1 MAWNKQ
7 IAIVGAAE
15 SDELGVLPNKSMLTL
30 HAEAAYNA
38 LEDCGLQMKD
48 VDGLLSTTNVP
59 QLSEYFGITPT
70 LADGTMF
77 GGCSYMMH
85 VQHAAAAI
93 QAGVCEVA
101 LITHG
106 ESGRSRVGFSWG
118 GPNRASPEGQFER
131 PYGTFTAV
139 DGFSMWV
146 ARHMHQ
152 YGTTSEQLAKIA
164 VAARKWAQLNPKA
177 FMYGK
182 GEITV
187 EDVLNSRLVAWPT
200 HLLDCCLVTDGGGAV
215 VVTTAERAR
224 DLKKKPV
231 YLLGSGEATA
241 HGMISMMKDFTYSE
255 ASRRA
260 SKKAFGMA
268 GVTPKD
274 IQHAMFYD
282 AFTFTPL
289 LMLEDLGF
297 CGPGEGGPFVDSHD
311 LGPGGDFPMNTNGG
325 GLSYCHT
332 GMYGM
337 FAILEGV
344 RQLRGDFAGTP
355 RHVENAHLG
364 VVHGPAGFWYA
375 ASTLILGT
383 E

>member
-1 MAWNKQ
+1 MGWNRQ
-7 IAIVGAAE
+7 IVIAGAAE
-15 SDELGVLPNKSMLTL
+15 SDELGILPNKSNLSL

-38 LEDCGLQMKD
+38 LDDCGLQMKD
-48 VDGLLSTTNVP
+48 VDALLSTYNVP
-59 QLSEYFGITPT
+59 QLSEYFGIVPT
-70 LADGTMF
+70 YADGTMF

-93 QAGVCEVA
+93 QAGICEVA

-118 GPNRASPEGQFER
+118 GPNPQSPDGQFER

-146 ARHMHQ
+146 ARHMHK
-152 YGTTSEQLAKIA
+152 YGTTSEQLAEIA
-164 VAARKWAQLNPKA
+164 VATRKWALMNPKA

-182 GEITV
+182 GEITI
-187 EDVLNSRLVAWPT
+187 EDVLNSRIVAWPT

-231 YLLGSGEATA
+231 YLLGSGEATS
-241 HGMISMMKDFTYSE
+241 HGMVSQMQDFTFSE

-260 SKKAFGMA
+260 GKKAFAMA
-268 GVTPKD
+268 GVRHD
-274 IQHAMFYD
+274 EIDHASLYD
-282 AFTFTPL
+282 AFTFTPM

-297 CGPGEGGPFVDSHD
+297 CKPGEGGPFVSNQRTA
-311 LGPGGDFPMNTNGG
+311 PGGDFPMNTNGG

-337 FAILEGV
+337 FAILESV

-355 RHVENAHLG
+355 RQVESAHTG
-364 VVHGPAGFWYA
+364 IVHGPAGFWFA
-375 ASTLILGT
+375 ASTLILGSD
-383 E
+383 

>member
-1 MAWNKQ
+1 VGWNKQ
-7 IAIVGAAE
+7 IAIVAAAE
-15 SDELGVLPNKSMLTL
+15 SDELGVLPNKSNLLL

-38 LEDCGLQMKD
+38 LEDCGLTTRD
-48 VDGLLSTTNVP
+48 VDAMLSTYSIP
-59 QLSEYFGITPT
+59 QLGEYMGIVPT
-70 LADGTMF
+70 YADNTMF

-93 QAGVCEVA
+93 QAGICEVA
-101 LITHG
+101 LVTHG
-106 ESGRSRVGFSWG
+106 ESGRSRVGFRWG
-118 GPNRASPEGQFER
+118 GPNSQSPEGQFER

-146 ARHMHQ
+146 ARHMYT
-152 YGTTSEQLAKIA
+152 YGTTSEQLAKVA
-164 VAARKWAQLNPKA
+164 VDTRKWALLNPKA

-182 GEITV
+182 GEISI
-187 EDVLNSRLVAWPT
+187 EDVLNSRIVAWPT
-200 HLLDCCLVTDGGGAV
+200 HLLDCCLVNDGGAAV

-241 HGMISMMKDFTYSE
+241 HGMISMMKDFTYAE

-260 SKKAFGMA
+260 GEKAFKMA
-268 GVTPKD
+268 GVSPKD
-274 IQHAMFYD
+274 IQHAMLYD

-297 CGPGEGGPFVDSHD
+297 CKPGEGGPFIQSHD

-337 FAILEGV
+337 FAIVESV
-344 RQLRGDFAGTP
+344 RQLRGDYAGTS
-355 RHVENAHLG
+355 RQVDAHLG
-364 VVHGPAGFWYA
+364 VVHGPAGFWFA
-375 ASTLILGT
+375 AATLILQSD
-383 E
+383 